1 MWPLKMKISNSGLK
15 KPKNALKHFMDK
27 FIYDIRMGIRVQADF
42 SYIKNLRRLA
52 IIYQSV

>member
-1 MWPLKMKISNSGLK
+1 MKISNSGLK
-15 KPKNALKHFMDK
+15 KTKNALKHFMDK
-27 FIYDIRMGIRVQADF
+27 FIYDIRMGIRIQADF